1 MNNLDIIINN
11 PKYKEYLRKLEEF
24 EKERIF
30 CRHTLEHFLDVA
42 RISYIQVLEND
53 MKYSK
58 EVIYAISLLHD
69 IGRVL
74 EYEKG
79 IPHHE
84 GSVILS
90 KELLEETNFS
100 DEEKKNILNAINNHR
115 SDSDDELSILI
126 YKSDKLSRNCFNC
139 KAKEECYWDE
149 SKKNY
154 SIKF

>member
-11 PKYKEYLRKLEEF
+11 PKYKEYLRKLEKF

-58 EVIYAISLLHD
+58 EVIYAIALLHD

-74 EYEKG
+74 EY
-79 IPHHE
+79 
-84 GSVILS
+84 
-90 KELLEETNFS
+90 
-100 DEEKKNILNAINNHR
+100 
-115 SDSDDELSILI
+115 
-126 YKSDKLSRNCFNC
+126 
-139 KAKEECYWDE
+139 
-149 SKKNY
+149 
-154 SIKF
+154 